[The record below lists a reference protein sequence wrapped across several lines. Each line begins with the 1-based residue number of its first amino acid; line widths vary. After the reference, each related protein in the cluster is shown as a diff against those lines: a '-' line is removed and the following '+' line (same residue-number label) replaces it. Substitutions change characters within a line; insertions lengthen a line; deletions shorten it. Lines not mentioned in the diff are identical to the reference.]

1 MAGRVLLKIVYL
13 LVRRILGLAVL
24 LFRRD
29 MAKDAATV
37 MVAPVAT
44 DGRAGL
50 ASCHRCNGQPDSTRP
65 RRARAEHDGG
75 PAAGGRAAPAARPL
89 ALRDRTTAEGAPSI
103 TGGLGDVMAALQER
117 GALPPLS
124 PVPGQLAT
132 LCARL
137 NLSGHAIT
145 TPPGRDLPEPW
156 LSVLTQY
163 QQRENRGGAGA
174 RRRRRRGRCP
184 ARTGRN
190 PARSLACRTARTA
203 PSCTCT
209 PAARHVTQP
218 TGRTNSIPGHRYVWI
233 CDSGGRW
240 HATRT
245 SGQSGLNGEIALRLK

>member
-1 MAGRVLLKIVYL
+1 
-13 LVRRILGLAVL
+13 
-24 LFRRD
+24 
-29 MAKDAATV
+29 MAKDAAAV

-137 NLSGHAIT
+137 NLKGHGIT
-145 TPPGRDLPEPW
+145 TPPARDLPEPW

-190 PARSLACRTARTA
+190 PAHDPWPAELRGQHHRAHARQRPGMSRSLRAGQTLFLATGMYGYATAAVAGTPPA
-203 PSCTCT
+203 
-209 PAARHVTQP
+209 PAARA
-218 TGRTNSIPGHRYVWI
+218 
-233 CDSGGRW
+233 D
-240 HATRT
+240 
-245 SGQSGLNGEIALRLK
+245 

>member
-1 MAGRVLLKIVYL
+1 MLRQSWLLRWLLMAGP
-13 LVRRILGLAVL
+13 GWP
-24 LFRRD
+24 
-29 MAKDAATV
+29 AATDV
-37 MVAPVAT
+37 TVSQTAPGPGEHV
-44 DGRAGL
+44 L
-50 ASCHRCNGQPDSTRP
+50 STMAARLQAAVPPLPHDPWLYGTAPRP
-65 RRARAEHDGG
+65 RT
-75 PAAGGRAAPAARPL
+75 L
-89 ALRDRTTAEGAPSI
+89 PSI
-103 TGGLGDVMAALQER
+103 TDGLGDVMAALQEC

-190 PARSLACRTARTA
+190 PAHDPWPAELRGQHHRAHARQRPGMSRSLRAGQTLFLATGMYGYATAAAAGTPPA
-203 PSCTCT
+203 
-209 PAARHVTQP
+209 PAARA
-218 TGRTNSIPGHRYVWI
+218 
-233 CDSGGRW
+233 D
-240 HATRT
+240 
-245 SGQSGLNGEIALRLK
+245 